1 MGGTWDLGTS
11 FEVGIFFLAAKG
23 LLGPCSPG
31 SMTYRLPLLRRCCLD
46 KQSPKSRRGHLSTY
60 QACPRHPRCELFE
73 PLESPFL
80 QSEICLSPPQVMS
93 MKRKSPPLVLLLP
106 QAEPI
111 EVAVRLVEGLLEL
124 GNLGLTLQS
133 EPVAGHLLLWRGL
146 FLDITPR
153 WTRSPRSSGR
163 LAIAYP
169 HLQRSRTSTNS

>member
-106 QAEPI
+106 QAKPV
-111 EVAVRLVEGLLEL
+111 EVAVQQVEDLCEPKNQARRRLC
-124 GNLGLTLQS
+124 
-133 EPVAGHLLLWRGL
+133 EPIRSHQLLLPNPHPKR
-146 FLDITPR
+146 FLTEAR
-153 WTRSPRSSGR
+153 SQVLNEWLATTR
-163 LAIAYP
+163 L
-169 HLQRSRTSTNS
+169 HL